1 MVNLKRS
8 VQKLNEKDKLMNSKR
23 IPLILIAVAFFL
35 AVICSCFFIFAIS
48 KVEVEYSVND
58 TVDCDKIQGELDSF
72 KGENILFVNVD
83 SVYDIVDNYPSLKVE
98 SIEKKI
104 PNVLAIKIVE
114 RIPVYKLIVRENV
127 YLLDEEGYVIY
138 DGQGEYLDKDLIGLS
153 FDGLEVDT
161 QIIVGDKLKVDRA
174 NEFENAL
181 LMAKSIELTDL
192 IKEMK
197 VTYLDA
203 GEVRD
208 VIFSTHQGVDIVI
221 TKADDNGIEKAKKA
235 IESFDNC
242 TNDFIKSFNRI
253 LVLTLDTGEIKV
265 TWTKN

>member
-1 MVNLKRS
+1 
-8 VQKLNEKDKLMNSKR
+8 MNSKR
-23 IPLILIAVAFFL
+23 IPLILIAVAFFI
-35 AVICSCFFIFAIS
+35 AVVCSCFFIFAIS

-58 TVDCDKIQGELDSF
+58 SVDCDMIQTELDSL
-72 KGENILFVNVD
+72 KGENILFVDVN
-83 SVYDIVDNYPSLKVE
+83 SVYDIVGNYPTLKVE
-98 SIEKKI
+98 AIEKKI
-104 PNVLAIKIVE
+104 PNVLSIKIVE

-127 YLLDEEGYVIY
+127 YLLDEEGYVIS
-138 DGQGEYLDKDLIGLS
+138 DSQGEYLDKDLISLS
-153 FDGLEVDT
+153 FDGLEVDK
-161 QIIVGDKLKVDRA
+161 QIIIGSKLNVDKA
-174 NEFENAL
+174 SEFENAL
-181 LMAKSIELTDL
+181 SMAKSIELTDL

-208 VIFSTHQGVDIVI
+208 VIFSTHQGVEIVI
-221 TKADDNGIEKAKKA
+221 TKADENGLEKAKKA

-253 LVLTLDTGEIKV
+253 LVVMLDTGEIKV